1 MVWKQMDQ
9 GFWRHKEGAPVFACP
24 FLGHEFG
31 RDTLDLLFLMAN
43 GVFYFHLD
51 ELEG

>member
-1 MVWKQMDQ
+1 MEAN
-9 GFWRHKEGAPVFACP
+9 GPGAPETQRRGSSLCLP
-24 FLGHEFG
+24 LPGHEFG

-43 GVFYFHLD
+43 GVFYLHLD

>member
-1 MVWKQMDQ
+1 MEAD
-9 GFWRHKEGAPVFACP
+9 GPGAPETQRRGSRLRLP
-24 FLGHEFG
+24 LPGLEFG

-43 GVFYFHLD
+43 EVFYLHLG

>member
-1 MVWKQMDQ
+1 MEANGPGVLETQRS
-9 GFWRHKEGAPVFACP
+9 GSSLRLPLP
-24 FLGHEFG
+24 GHEFG